1 MLISEF
7 IRSYELERIN
17 HPELGE
23 IIDECLTHLVNFY
36 GYQGDIQAPEN
47 WYLEKLEF
55 DEIRLAEDPD
65 KLLFEVDNI
74 SLQMA
79 NESEYYVSSDP
90 KKHPSFKQKKKN
102 DESKNTT
109 LNQWLKNSPKY
120 IKKLEKKRKQEEE
133 NKPKQYYTYKDR
145 TKLTNADGNLVTID
159 AVKIPLLLAMKDLI
173 QAHLHDQNS
182 ISLIIR
188 ATKLISAS
196 NHLRLLIRLSKQ
208 WVDSQNRRIDKG
220 IANNADKPPVN
231 DKEEQYDEKP
241 MNKLRK
247 EIVFDLVKIHVSNNQ
262 EQTTDSM
269 VKVIRKELNNKI
281 NELYQSKENVISISD
296 EDELLNEVKPITL
309 KRWINEAITEHNR
322 D

>member
-7 IRSYELERIN
+7 IRSYEFERVN
-17 HPELGE
+17 HPELGG
-23 IIDECLTHLVNFY
+23 IIDECLTHLLNFY
-36 GYQGDIQAPEN
+36 GYQGDIQTPEN
-47 WYLEKLEF
+47 WYLDKLEF
-55 DEIRLAEDPD
+55 DEMRLTEEPD
-65 KLLFEVDNI
+65 RLLFDIDNI

-79 NESEYYVSSDP
+79 NESEYYVTSDP

-102 DESKNTT
+102 DETKNST
-109 LNQWLKNSPKY
+109 LNQWAKLSPKY
-120 IKKLEKKRKQEEE
+120 IEKLEKKKKQEED

-145 TKLTNADGNLVTID
+145 TKLTNADGSLVTID

-173 QAHLHDQNS
+173 QAHLHEKNR

-196 NHLRLLIRLSKQ
+196 NHLRLLVRLSEQ
-208 WVDSQNRRIDKG
+208 WEDSQNRRIDKG
-220 IANNADKPPVN
+220 IANNAGKPPIN
-231 DKEEQYDEKP
+231 DKEEQYDKKP

-247 EIVFDLVKIHVSNNQ
+247 KIVFDLVKNHLSNNQ
-262 EQTTDSM
+262 KQATDSM
-269 VKVIRKELNNKI
+269 VKVIR
-281 NELYQSKENVISISD
+281 NELHNKLDALNQSDQKTISLSD
-296 EDELLNEVKPITL
+296 QDELLNEVKPITL